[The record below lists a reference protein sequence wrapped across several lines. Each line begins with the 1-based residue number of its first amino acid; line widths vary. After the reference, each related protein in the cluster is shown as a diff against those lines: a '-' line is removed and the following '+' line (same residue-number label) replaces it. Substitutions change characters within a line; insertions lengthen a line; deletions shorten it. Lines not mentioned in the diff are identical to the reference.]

1 MLWGEVPISLP
12 GFPVDGMLKTNPLK
26 VGIRVRGRVT
36 PHSGQAS
43 QVRNFSRNMK
53 SKISSHLR
61 IRGVA
66 VCTMA
71 CLVTLPLTSY
81 AKDHKNHNN
90 NNQWNNNNGYN
101 GQNISGAAVAGFVL
115 ALANGYA
122 GRGYYYGPPNTSYYN
137 RSPQVAYYATR
148 EAAPREYY
156 GYQNI
161 RSHSMEA
168 SVQQALARAGYYN
181 GPIDGSIGPMSRRA
195 IANYQADRG
204 LRVTGNPSNS
214 LLNSL
219 RLQ

>member
-1 MLWGEVPISLP
+1 MLE
-12 GFPVDGMLKTNPLK
+12 TNPLK
-26 VGIRVRGRVT
+26 IGTRVRGRVT
-36 PHSGQAS
+36 PHGGHGSKVGT
-43 QVRNFSRNMK
+43 FICNMK
-53 SKISSHLR
+53 IKITSHLR
-61 IRGVA
+61 IRRVA

-71 CLVTLPLTSY
+71 CLLTLPLTSY
-81 AKDHKNHNN
+81 AKDHKNQHNN

-101 GQNISGAAVAGFVL
+101 EQKISGAAVAGFVL
-115 ALANGYA
+115 SLANGYA

-156 GYQNI
+156 RSQNI

-168 SVQQALARAGYYN
+168 SVQQALAQAGYYN

-219 RLQ
+219 GLQ